1 MYICKYIY
9 TCIYIYVYLY
19 ICIYV
24 YMYIYVNKYIYIY
37 ICIFVYMYIYICIYI
52 YICMYMYIY
61 MYTCNNYAPFI
72 NKHMPNGMPR
82 DHETTMCFIKQPGGS
97 TRLAQLQ
104 PIRAIPMALWP
115 VDTAPG
121 MEPGTLKHPC
131 SW

>member
-1 MYICKYIY
+1 MYLH
-9 TCIYIYVYLY
+9 IYIYVY
-19 ICIYV
+19 INIYV
-24 YMYIYVNKYIYIY
+24 YLKIIMHPSLIN
-37 ICIFVYMYIYICIYI
+37 
-52 YICMYMYIY
+52 
-61 MYTCNNYAPFI
+61 TCQMVAC
-72 NKHMPNGMPR
+72 
-82 DHETTMCFIKQPGGS
+82 HETTMCFIKQPGGS